1 MGRQAPG
8 GNNVIDGL
16 IRYQS
21 QRHNV
26 GIFGFVNG
34 VDGLLNNE
42 YEVITKDNFKNYV
55 NLGGYDYI
63 GRGADELRT
72 ETDQKKAFDT
82 VMQLGLTGLVIVG
95 ATNAM
100 TDAIYLVDYFE
111 KNNCGCRIITVP
123 ATVDGNVH
131 HNYIQTA
138 IGFDTASKIYS
149 QLIGNMLTDSAS
161 AIKYWYFIRLMGKD
175 ASHLAVECSL
185 KTSPNYI
192 IVGEECRDRNE
203 SIQDI
208 VKNLCNIIEARA
220 NEGKN
225 FGCVIIPEGLFKQIS
240 SFNNM
245 IVEMNQLFR
254 GIKTPEEASSLQK
267 KLQVD
272 AEIKLLLT
280 PWSYSLF
287 NSLPDFFK
295 QQILTAREI
304 EGSVKLSH
312 IETEKLIAYFVQ
324 IELERRK
331 KAGTYKGSFAPVTHF
346 FGYQGRSGHPSAFD
360 CSLGSTCGFA
370 AGVLIERNLTGLTVA
385 VRQVTQP
392 VKKWR
397 IGAVPILAMIHSH
410 PKEGFQRSALV
421 VRSEDVRLDAR
432 PFQALRHK
440 MKTWKHEDRYRNP
453 GPIQFYLDE
462 EEVTQ
467 IAESVGLVYA
477 KADDLTTE
485 ISGLCSSIQND
496 CLFTEKRHLLM
507 AALSSLKS
515 AKDVINSLA

>member
-1 MGRQAPG
+1 
-8 GNNVIDGL
+8 
-16 IRYQS
+16 
-21 QRHNV
+21 
-26 GIFGFVNG
+26 
-34 VDGLLNNE
+34 
-42 YEVITKDNFKNYV
+42 
-55 NLGGYDYI
+55 
-63 GRGADELRT
+63 
-72 ETDQKKAFDT
+72 
-82 VMQLGLTGLVIVG
+82 
-95 ATNAM
+95 
-100 TDAIYLVDYFE
+100 
-111 KNNCGCRIITVP
+111 
-123 ATVDGNVH
+123 
-131 HNYIQTA
+131 
-138 IGFDTASKIYS
+138 
-149 QLIGNMLTDSAS
+149 
-161 AIKYWYFIRLMGKD
+161 
-175 ASHLAVECSL
+175 
-185 KTSPNYI
+185 
-192 IVGEECRDRNE
+192 
-203 SIQDI
+203 
-208 VKNLCNIIEARA
+208 
-220 NEGKN
+220 
-225 FGCVIIPEGLFKQIS
+225 VIIPEGLFKQIS

-254 GIKTPEEASSLQK
+254 GVKTPEEASLLQK
-267 KLQVD
+267 KLQID

-324 IELERRK
+324 IELEKRK

-453 GPIQFYLDE
+453 GPI
-462 EEVTQ
+462 
-467 IAESVGLVYA
+467 
-477 KADDLTTE
+477 
-485 ISGLCSSIQND
+485 
-496 CLFTEKRHLLM
+496 
-507 AALSSLKS
+507 
-515 AKDVINSLA
+515 